1 MQQAFMVDQNGPPQ
15 LRPDQVPA
23 IAEVAFAEAGLRFDE
38 AKLDFLQARLAQRV
52 LHSRA
57 GSFRSYIDLI
67 ERDDK
72 ERQHFVE
79 ALTVH
84 TTSFF
89 REDAQYNWLRD
100 FGLPELTQRKND
112 ILFWSA
118 ACSTG
123 QEGWTGLM
131 VAEVYRTASGQNF
144 TCRLIGT
151 DISTSVLAQAARAV
165 YCQQDM
171 NSVSASYRNA
181 YFLQARNRDGRFRIV
196 PELRSRADWQQGNL
210 VSGVGLS
217 GIKAD
222 VAFLR
227 NVLIYFNSE
236 TKTKV
241 INRVVDG
248 IRPGGFLLTGHS
260 ETGFKHPDLTAV
272 QPSIYQKASGS

>member
-1 MQQAFMVDQNGPPQ
+1 MQRAFMVDQNGPPQ
-15 LRPDQVPA
+15 LRVDQVPA
-23 IAEVAFAEAGLRFDE
+23 LAAVAFTEAGLRFDE
-38 AKLDFLQARLAQRV
+38 GKLDFLQNRLAQRV

-67 ERDDK
+67 ERDDE

-100 FGLPELTQRKND
+100 FGLPELTQHKND
-112 ILFWSA
+112 IVLWSA

-131 VAEVYRTASGQNF
+131 VAEAYRTETGQNF

-151 DISTSVLAQAARAV
+151 DISTAVLAQAARAV

-171 NSVSASYRNA
+171 DSVATSYRNTF
-181 YFLQARNRDGRFRIV
+181 FLQARNRDGRCRII
-196 PELRSRADWQQGNL
+196 PELRGRAEWQRGNL
-210 VSGVGLS
+210 VSGMGLS
-217 GIKAD
+217 AIKAD

>member
-1 MQQAFMVDQNGPPQ
+1 MQRALLSDHSGPPQ

-23 IAEVAFAEAGLRFDE
+23 LAAVAFAEAGLRFDE
-38 AKLDFLQARLAQRV
+38 EKLDFLQTRLVQRV

-57 GSFRSYIDLI
+57 GSFRSYIGLI
-67 ERDDK
+67 ERDDE
-72 ERQHFVE
+72 ERQHFIE

-100 FGLPELTQRKND
+100 FGLPELTQHKND
-112 ILFWSA
+112 ILLWSA

-131 VAEVYRTASGQNF
+131 VAEAYRTASGQNF
-144 TCRLIGT
+144 NCRLIGT
-151 DISTSVLAQAARAV
+151 DISTAVLAQAARAV
-165 YCQQDM
+165 YFQQDM
-171 NSVSASYRNA
+171 DSVATSYRNA
-181 YFLQARNRDGRFRIV
+181 FFMQARNRDGRCRII
-196 PELRSRADWQQGNL
+196 PELRSRAQWQRGNL
-210 VSGVGLS
+210 VSGWGLS
-217 GIKAD
+217 GIKSD

-272 QPSIYQKASGS
+272 QPSIYQKAN